1 MAKFYAVQHGDN
13 YDWDNGSDNYE
24 AAAEMASKMT
34 CNEDYDGQEIRI
46 AVIDT
51 DTEYCEEEIIIRN
64 GYRG

>member
-1 MAKFYAVQHGDN
+1 MKFYAVQHGDN

-46 AVIDT
+46 AVIDM
-51 DTEYCEEEIIIRN
+51 DTVYCGEEIIFRY